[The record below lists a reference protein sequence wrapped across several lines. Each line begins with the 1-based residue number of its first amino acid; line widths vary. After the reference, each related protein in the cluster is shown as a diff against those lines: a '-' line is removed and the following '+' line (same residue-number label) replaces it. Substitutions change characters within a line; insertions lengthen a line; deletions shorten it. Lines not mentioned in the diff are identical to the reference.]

1 MRVTNKL
8 NFTNS
13 IQNTMSGASALN
25 KLSMQ
30 LSSGMKIQ
38 DSYEDASIYIDN
50 TRLEYELKTLEQI
63 KEATSSAK
71 EMTSNSMKALQDMV
85 KLLENFKVKVTQAA
99 SDSNSQTS
107 REAIAKELEKIKEQ
121 IVQLANTSINGQ
133 YLFAGAQLNHKPFD
147 SKGNYFGDKNNVNV
161 VTGAGTE
168 SPYNIPGFDL
178 FFKAFAGAQLNHKPF
193 DSKGNYFGDKNNVN
207 VVTGA
212 GTESPY
218 NIPGFDLFF
227 KADGDYQKQIT
238 TNESFTDNRYDLNKN
253 PDKKQYLKGN
263 NLWQDLIG
271 LGYVKDKNL
280 EIDKDFDQ
288 KDTRLDFPPT
298 TLYVQGV
305 KPDGQSFK
313 SAVLVN
319 PTDKMEDVL
328 EKIGNLYGNTATEKV
343 VDVTIND
350 SGQIQIR
357 DLKEGN
363 NKLDFH
369 AVAYTP
375 QFDDKTEMQEI
386 ETAMQAANPPLS
398 KDDLTNLVM
407 EAAIGNPARPIT
419 DLQSPV
425 QVTINNQQFEIDL
438 HQTDFINS
446 KMTDSAGNATNGADY
461 DNTFFEKHGNSVIG
475 NVSQVIQ
482 GTNAYATDDTKLSE
496 VMSGNA
502 MDSTLNLTVNSKGGN
517 TYNVTVNLQ
526 NSTVSFP
533 DPNNPNQNIT
543 FPITH
548 TNPTTGNNGVVT
560 PPNEITYRQINDIIG
575 MFASDQVPTQTITPN
590 NGQITNAQ
598 YDTLQKL
605 MSDSKSTVNVT
616 MDYRGR
622 ISVTDKLST
631 GTNIGVSL
639 SDSQSGQFPQPPYNH
654 TANQVAGPDMDYR
667 GRISV
672 TDKLSTG
679 TNIGVSL
686 SDSQSGQF
694 PQPPYNHTANQVAGP
709 DFSFN
714 ANNSLVIDEPN
725 VDVIKDLD
733 LMIEAVLSGNMRANA
748 DGDNPRNTGMQGALE
763 RLDHLSDH
771 INKLNTTMGAY
782 HNNIDNV
789 NMRANADGD
798 NPRNTG
804 MQGALERLD
813 HLSDHINKLN
823 TTMGAYHNNI
833 DNVNTRVTFLGV
845 NVQTLKTKVNDA
857 DYGETLMNL
866 MQTQLAY
873 QASMKATTTISQLSL
888 LNYM

>member
-133 YLFAGAQLNHKPFD
+133 YLFAGAQLN
-147 SKGNYFGDKNNVNV
+147 N
-161 VTGAGTE
+161 
-168 SPYNIPGFDL
+168 
-178 FFKAFAGAQLNHKPF
+178 KPF

-238 TNESFTDNRYDLNKN
+238 TNESFTDNRHDLSKD
-253 PDKKQYLKGN
+253 PSKKQYLKGD

-280 EIDKDFDQ
+280 EIDKDFEQ
-288 KDTRLDFPPT
+288 EDTRLKFPPT

-375 QFDDKTEMQEI
+375 QFDDKAEFQKI
-386 ETAMQAANPPLS
+386 EEAMKAQQPPMT
-398 KDDLTNLVM
+398 KDELTNAVM
-407 EAAIGNPARPIT
+407 QAAIGNPARPIT

-425 QVTINNQQFEIDL
+425 QITINNQQFDIDL

-517 TYNVTVNLQ
+517 TYNVTVDLQ

-533 DPNNPNQNIT
+533 DPANPGQTIT

-560 PPNEITYRQINDIIG
+560 PPNEITYRQLNDIIG

-639 SDSQSGQFPQPPYNH
+639 SDSQSGQFPH
-654 TANQVAGPDMDYR
+654 
-667 GRISV
+667 
-672 TDKLSTG
+672 
-679 TNIGVSL
+679 
-686 SDSQSGQF
+686 
-694 PQPPYNHTANQVAGP
+694 PPYNHTANQVAGP

-782 HNNIDNV
+782 HND
-789 NMRANADGD
+789 
-798 NPRNTG
+798 
-804 MQGALERLD
+804 
-813 HLSDHINKLN
+813 
-823 TTMGAYHNNI
+823 I

-857 DYGETLMNL
+857 DYAETLMNL

>member
-25 KLSMQ
+25 KLSVQ
-30 LSSGMKIQ
+30 LSLGMKIQ

-50 TRLEYELKTLEQI
+50 TRLEYELETLKQI

-178 FFKAFAGAQLNHKPF
+178 FFKA
-193 DSKGNYFGDKNNVN
+193 
-207 VVTGA
+207 
-212 GTESPY
+212 
-218 NIPGFDLFF
+218 
-227 KADGDYQKQIT
+227 DGDYQKQIT
-238 TNESFTDNRYDLNKN
+238 TNESFTDNRYDLSKD
-253 PDKKQYLKGN
+253 PDKKQYLKGD

-280 EIDKDFDQ
+280 NIDKDFEQD
-288 KDTRLDFPPT
+288 DTRLKFPPT

-319 PTDKMEDVL
+319 PTDKMEDML

-386 ETAMQAANPPLS
+386 ETAMQAAQPPLS

-407 EAAIGNPARPIT
+407 EAAIGNNPARPIT

-425 QVTINNQQFEIDL
+425 QITINNQQFEIDL

-446 KMTDSAGNATNGADY
+446 KMTDTQGGATNGADY

-502 MDSTLNLTVNSKGGN
+502 MDSILNLTVNSKGGN
-517 TYNVTVNLQ
+517 AYNVTVSLQ

-533 DPNNPNQNIT
+533 DPANPGQIIT

-639 SDSQSGQFPQPPYNH
+639 SDSQSGH
-654 TANQVAGPDMDYR
+654 
-667 GRISV
+667 
-672 TDKLSTG
+672 
-679 TNIGVSL
+679 
-686 SDSQSGQF
+686 F

-789 NMRANADGD
+789 N
-798 NPRNTG
+798 
-804 MQGALERLD
+804 
-813 HLSDHINKLN
+813 
-823 TTMGAYHNNI
+823 
-833 DNVNTRVTFLGV
+833 TRVTFLGV

-857 DYGETLMNL
+857 DYAETLMNL

>member
-178 FFKAFAGAQLNHKPF
+178 FFKA
-193 DSKGNYFGDKNNVN
+193 
-207 VVTGA
+207 
-212 GTESPY
+212 
-218 NIPGFDLFF
+218 
-227 KADGDYQKQIT
+227 DGDYQKQIT
-238 TNESFTDNRYDLNKN
+238 TNESFTDNRHDLSKD
-253 PDKKQYLKGN
+253 PSKKQYLKGD

-280 EIDKDFDQ
+280 DIDKDFEQD
-288 KDTRLDFPPT
+288 DTRLKFPPT

-313 SAVLVN
+313 SAVLVG
-319 PTDKMEDVL
+319 PEDKMEDVL

-375 QFDDKTEMQEI
+375 QFDNKTEMQKI
-386 ETAMQAANPPLS
+386 EEAMKAQQPPMT
-398 KDDLTNLVM
+398 KDELTNAVM
-407 EAAIGNPARPIT
+407 QAAIGNPARPIT

-533 DPNNPNQNIT
+533 DPANPGQTIT

-616 MDYRGR
+616 
-622 ISVTDKLST
+622 
-631 GTNIGVSL
+631 
-639 SDSQSGQFPQPPYNH
+639 
-654 TANQVAGPDMDYR
+654 MDYR

-789 NMRANADGD
+789 N
-798 NPRNTG
+798 
-804 MQGALERLD
+804 
-813 HLSDHINKLN
+813 
-823 TTMGAYHNNI
+823 
-833 DNVNTRVTFLGV
+833 TRVTFLGV

-857 DYGETLMNL
+857 DYAETLMNL

>member
-178 FFKAFAGAQLNHKPF
+178 FFKA
-193 DSKGNYFGDKNNVN
+193 
-207 VVTGA
+207 
-212 GTESPY
+212 
-218 NIPGFDLFF
+218 
-227 KADGDYQKQIT
+227 DGDYQKQIT
-238 TNESFTDNRYDLNKN
+238 TNESFTDNRHDLIKD
-253 PDKKQYLKGN
+253 PSKKQYLKGD

-271 LGYVKDKNL
+271 LGYVKDKKL

-288 KDTRLDFPPT
+288 KGTRLDFPPT

-328 EKIGNLYGNTATEKV
+328 EKIGNLYGNTSTEKV

-375 QFDDKTEMQEI
+375 QFDDKKEFQEI
-386 ETAMQAANPPLS
+386 KEAMKAQQPPMT
-398 KDDLTNLVM
+398 KDELTNAVM
-407 EAAIGNPARPIT
+407 QAAIGNPARPIT

-446 KMTDSAGNATNGADY
+446 KMTDTQGNATNGADY

-590 NGQITNAQ
+590 NGQITAQQ

-616 MDYRGR
+616 
-622 ISVTDKLST
+622 
-631 GTNIGVSL
+631 
-639 SDSQSGQFPQPPYNH
+639 
-654 TANQVAGPDMDYR
+654 MDYR

-789 NMRANADGD
+789 N
-798 NPRNTG
+798 
-804 MQGALERLD
+804 
-813 HLSDHINKLN
+813 
-823 TTMGAYHNNI
+823 
-833 DNVNTRVTFLGV
+833 TRVTFLGV

-857 DYGETLMNL
+857 DYAETLMNL

>member
-25 KLSMQ
+25 KLSVQ
-30 LSSGMKIQ
+30 LSLGMKIQ

-178 FFKAFAGAQLNHKPF
+178 FFKA
-193 DSKGNYFGDKNNVN
+193 
-207 VVTGA
+207 
-212 GTESPY
+212 
-218 NIPGFDLFF
+218 
-227 KADGDYQKQIT
+227 DGDYQKQIT
-238 TNESFTDNRYDLNKN
+238 TNESFTDNRYDLSKD
-253 PDKKQYLKGN
+253 PDKKQYLKGD

-280 EIDKDFDQ
+280 KIDKDFEQD
-288 KDTRLDFPPT
+288 DTRLKFPPT

-386 ETAMQAANPPLS
+386 ETAMQAAQPPLS

-407 EAAIGNPARPIT
+407 EAAIGNPAGPIT

-425 QVTINNQQFEIDL
+425 KITINNQQFEIDL

-446 KMTDSAGNATNGADY
+446 KMTDTQGGATNGADY

-502 MDSTLNLTVNSKGGN
+502 MDSILNLTVNSKGGN

-533 DPNNPNQNIT
+533 DPANPNQTIT

-639 SDSQSGQFPQPPYNH
+639 SDSQSGHFPQPPYNH
-654 TANQVAGPDMDYR
+654 TA
-667 GRISV
+667 S
-672 TDKLSTG
+672 
-679 TNIGVSL
+679 
-686 SDSQSGQF
+686 
-694 PQPPYNHTANQVAGP
+694 QVAGP

-789 NMRANADGD
+789 N
-798 NPRNTG
+798 
-804 MQGALERLD
+804 
-813 HLSDHINKLN
+813 
-823 TTMGAYHNNI
+823 
-833 DNVNTRVTFLGV
+833 TRVTFLGV

-857 DYGETLMNL
+857 DYSETLMNL

>member
-71 EMTSNSMKALQDMV
+71 EMTANSMKALQDMV

-178 FFKAFAGAQLNHKPF
+178 FFKA
-193 DSKGNYFGDKNNVN
+193 
-207 VVTGA
+207 
-212 GTESPY
+212 
-218 NIPGFDLFF
+218 
-227 KADGDYQKQIT
+227 DGDYQKQIT
-238 TNESFTDNRYDLNKN
+238 TNESFTDNRHDLSKD
-253 PDKKQYLKGN
+253 PSKKQYLKGD

-280 EIDKDFDQ
+280 DIDKDFEQD
-288 KDTRLDFPPT
+288 DTRLEFPPT

-313 SAVLVN
+313 SAVLVG
-319 PTDKMEDVL
+319 PEDKMEDVL
-328 EKIGNLYGNTATEKV
+328 EKIGNLYGNTTTEKV

-375 QFDDKTEMQEI
+375 QFDDKTEMQNI
-386 ETAMQAANPPLS
+386 EKAMKATNPPMT
-398 KDDLTNLVM
+398 KDQLTNLVM
-407 EAAIGNPARPIT
+407 EAAVGNNPQRPIT

-446 KMTDSAGNATNGADY
+446 KMTDSQGNATNGADY

-475 NVSQVIQ
+475 NISQVIQ

-517 TYNVTVNLQ
+517 TYNVSINLQ

-548 TNPTTGNNGVVT
+548 TNPATGNNGVVT

-575 MFASDQVPTQTITPN
+575 MFASDQIPTQTITPN
-590 NGQITNAQ
+590 NGQITANQ

-616 MDYRGR
+616 
-622 ISVTDKLST
+622 
-631 GTNIGVSL
+631 
-639 SDSQSGQFPQPPYNH
+639 
-654 TANQVAGPDMDYR
+654 MDYR

-789 NMRANADGD
+789 N
-798 NPRNTG
+798 
-804 MQGALERLD
+804 
-813 HLSDHINKLN
+813 
-823 TTMGAYHNNI
+823 
-833 DNVNTRVTFLGV
+833 TRVTFLGV

-857 DYGETLMNL
+857 DYAETLMNL

>member
-178 FFKAFAGAQLNHKPF
+178 FFKA
-193 DSKGNYFGDKNNVN
+193 
-207 VVTGA
+207 
-212 GTESPY
+212 
-218 NIPGFDLFF
+218 
-227 KADGDYQKQIT
+227 DGDYQKQIT
-238 TNESFTDNRYDLNKN
+238 TNESFTDNRYDLSKN
-253 PDKKQYLKGN
+253 PDKKQYLKGD

-280 EIDKDFDQ
+280 DIDKDFEQD
-288 KDTRLDFPPT
+288 DTRLDFPPT

-375 QFDDKTEMQEI
+375 QFDDKTEMEKI
-386 ETAMQAANPPLS
+386 KNAMAANNPAMDM
-398 KDDLTNLVM
+398 DDLTNLVM
-407 EAAIGNPARPIT
+407 TEALKRNPPAAGNNPIT

-425 QVTINNQQFEIDL
+425 QVTINNQQFTIDL

-446 KMTDSAGNATNGADY
+446 KMTDTQGNATNGADY

-533 DPNNPNQNIT
+533 DPANPGQTIT

-590 NGQITNAQ
+590 NGQINANQ

-639 SDSQSGQFPQPPYNH
+639 SDSQSGQFPQPPYTH
-654 TANQVAGPDMDYR
+654 TAN
-667 GRISV
+667 
-672 TDKLSTG
+672 
-679 TNIGVSL
+679 
-686 SDSQSGQF
+686 SQ
-694 PQPPYNHTANQVAGP
+694 PGP

-733 LMIEAVLSGNMRANA
+733 LMIEAVLSG
-748 DGDNPRNTGMQGALE
+748 
-763 RLDHLSDH
+763 
-771 INKLNTTMGAY
+771 
-782 HNNIDNV
+782 

>member
-25 KLSMQ
+25 KLSVQ
-30 LSSGMKIQ
+30 LSLGMKIQ

-50 TRLEYELKTLEQI
+50 TRLEYELETLKQI

-178 FFKAFAGAQLNHKPF
+178 FFKA
-193 DSKGNYFGDKNNVN
+193 
-207 VVTGA
+207 
-212 GTESPY
+212 
-218 NIPGFDLFF
+218 
-227 KADGDYQKQIT
+227 DGDYQKQIT
-238 TNESFTDNRYDLNKN
+238 TNESFTDNRYDLSKD
-253 PDKKQYLKGN
+253 PDKKQYLKGD

-280 EIDKDFDQ
+280 NIDKDFEQD
-288 KDTRLDFPPT
+288 DTRLKFPPT

-319 PTDKMEDVL
+319 PTDKMEDML

-386 ETAMQAANPPLS
+386 ETAMQAAQPPLS

-407 EAAIGNPARPIT
+407 EAAIGNNPARPIT

-425 QVTINNQQFEIDL
+425 QITINNQQFEIDL

-446 KMTDSAGNATNGADY
+446 KMTDTQGNATNGADY

-533 DPNNPNQNIT
+533 DPANPNQTIT

-575 MFASDQVPTQTITPN
+575 MFASDQVPTQTIIPN

-631 GTNIGVSL
+631 GTNIGISL
-639 SDSQSGQFPQPPYNH
+639 SDSQSGH
-654 TANQVAGPDMDYR
+654 
-667 GRISV
+667 
-672 TDKLSTG
+672 
-679 TNIGVSL
+679 
-686 SDSQSGQF
+686 F

-789 NMRANADGD
+789 N
-798 NPRNTG
+798 
-804 MQGALERLD
+804 
-813 HLSDHINKLN
+813 
-823 TTMGAYHNNI
+823 
-833 DNVNTRVTFLGV
+833 TRVTFLGV

-857 DYGETLMNL
+857 DYSETLMNL

>member
-178 FFKAFAGAQLNHKPF
+178 FFKA
-193 DSKGNYFGDKNNVN
+193 
-207 VVTGA
+207 
-212 GTESPY
+212 
-218 NIPGFDLFF
+218 
-227 KADGDYQKQIT
+227 DGDYQKQIT
-238 TNESFTDNRYDLNKN
+238 TNESFTDNRHDLSKD
-253 PDKKQYLKGN
+253 PSKKQYLKGD

-280 EIDKDFDQ
+280 DIDKDFEQDG
-288 KDTRLDFPPT
+288 TRLKFPPT

-375 QFDDKTEMQEI
+375 QFDDKTEMQKI
-386 ETAMQAANPPLS
+386 EEAMKAQQPPMT
-398 KDDLTNLVM
+398 KDELTNAVM
-407 EAAIGNPARPIT
+407 QAAIGNPARPIT

-526 NSTVSFP
+526 DSTVSFP

-590 NGQITNAQ
+590 NGQINANQ

-605 MSDSKSTVNVT
+605 MSDSKSTVN
-616 MDYRGR
+616 
-622 ISVTDKLST
+622 
-631 GTNIGVSL
+631 
-639 SDSQSGQFPQPPYNH
+639 
-654 TANQVAGPDMDYR
+654 
-667 GRISV
+667 
-672 TDKLSTG
+672 
-679 TNIGVSL
+679 
-686 SDSQSGQF
+686 
-694 PQPPYNHTANQVAGP
+694 
-709 DFSFN
+709 
-714 ANNSLVIDEPN
+714 
-725 VDVIKDLD
+725 
-733 LMIEAVLSGNMRANA
+733 
-748 DGDNPRNTGMQGALE
+748 
-763 RLDHLSDH
+763 
-771 INKLNTTMGAY
+771 
-782 HNNIDNV
+782 
-789 NMRANADGD
+789 
-798 NPRNTG
+798 
-804 MQGALERLD
+804 
-813 HLSDHINKLN
+813 
-823 TTMGAYHNNI
+823 
-833 DNVNTRVTFLGV
+833 
-845 NVQTLKTKVNDA
+845 
-857 DYGETLMNL
+857 
-866 MQTQLAY
+866 
-873 QASMKATTTISQLSL
+873 
-888 LNYM
+888 

>member
-178 FFKAFAGAQLNHKPF
+178 FFKA
-193 DSKGNYFGDKNNVN
+193 
-207 VVTGA
+207 
-212 GTESPY
+212 
-218 NIPGFDLFF
+218 
-227 KADGDYQKQIT
+227 DGDYQKQIT
-238 TNESFTDNRYDLNKN
+238 TNESFTDNRHDLSKD
-253 PDKKQYLKGN
+253 PSKKQYLKGD

-288 KDTRLDFPPT
+288 KDTGLDFPPT

-328 EKIGNLYGNTATEKV
+328 EKIGNLYGNTVTEKV

-375 QFDDKTEMQEI
+375 QFDDKTEMQKI
-386 ETAMQAANPPLS
+386 EEAMKAQQPPMT
-398 KDDLTNLVM
+398 KDELTNAVM
-407 EAAIGNPARPIT
+407 QAAIGNPARPIT

-654 TANQVAGPDMDYR
+654 TANQVAGPD
-667 GRISV
+667 
-672 TDKLSTG
+672 
-679 TNIGVSL
+679 
-686 SDSQSGQF
+686 
-694 PQPPYNHTANQVAGP
+694 
-709 DFSFN
+709 FSFN

-733 LMIEAVLSGNMRANA
+733 LMIEAVLSG
-748 DGDNPRNTGMQGALE
+748 
-763 RLDHLSDH
+763 
-771 INKLNTTMGAY
+771 
-782 HNNIDNV
+782 

>member
-178 FFKAFAGAQLNHKPF
+178 FFKA
-193 DSKGNYFGDKNNVN
+193 
-207 VVTGA
+207 
-212 GTESPY
+212 
-218 NIPGFDLFF
+218 
-227 KADGDYQKQIT
+227 DGDYQKQIT
-238 TNESFTDNRYDLNKN
+238 TNESFTDNRHDLSKD
-253 PDKKQYLKGN
+253 PSKKQYLKGD

-386 ETAMQAANPPLS
+386 EAAMQAAQPPLS

-425 QVTINNQQFEIDL
+425 QVTINGQQFEIDL

-533 DPNNPNQNIT
+533 DPANPGQTIT

-616 MDYRGR
+616 
-622 ISVTDKLST
+622 
-631 GTNIGVSL
+631 
-639 SDSQSGQFPQPPYNH
+639 
-654 TANQVAGPDMDYR
+654 MDYR

-789 NMRANADGD
+789 N
-798 NPRNTG
+798 
-804 MQGALERLD
+804 
-813 HLSDHINKLN
+813 
-823 TTMGAYHNNI
+823 
-833 DNVNTRVTFLGV
+833 TRVTFLGV

-857 DYGETLMNL
+857 DYAETLMNL

>member
-178 FFKAFAGAQLNHKPF
+178 FFKA
-193 DSKGNYFGDKNNVN
+193 
-207 VVTGA
+207 
-212 GTESPY
+212 
-218 NIPGFDLFF
+218 
-227 KADGDYQKQIT
+227 DGDYQKQIT
-238 TNESFTDNRYDLNKN
+238 TNESFTDNRHDLSKD
-253 PDKKQYLKGN
+253 PSKKQYLKGD

-271 LGYVKDKNL
+271 LGYVKDKKL

-386 ETAMQAANPPLS
+386 ETAMRAAQPPLS

-446 KMTDSAGNATNGADY
+446 KMTDTQGNATNGADY

-533 DPNNPNQNIT
+533 DPANPGQTIT

-616 MDYRGR
+616 
-622 ISVTDKLST
+622 
-631 GTNIGVSL
+631 
-639 SDSQSGQFPQPPYNH
+639 
-654 TANQVAGPDMDYR
+654 MDYR

-789 NMRANADGD
+789 N
-798 NPRNTG
+798 
-804 MQGALERLD
+804 
-813 HLSDHINKLN
+813 
-823 TTMGAYHNNI
+823 
-833 DNVNTRVTFLGV
+833 TRVTFLGV

>member
-178 FFKAFAGAQLNHKPF
+178 FFKA
-193 DSKGNYFGDKNNVN
+193 
-207 VVTGA
+207 
-212 GTESPY
+212 
-218 NIPGFDLFF
+218 
-227 KADGDYQKQIT
+227 DGDYQKQIT
-238 TNESFTDNRYDLNKN
+238 TNESFTDNRHDLSKD
-253 PDKKQYLKGN
+253 PSKKQYLKGD

-328 EKIGNLYGNTATEKV
+328 EKIGNLYGNTVTEKV

-375 QFDDKTEMQEI
+375 QFDDKTEMQKI
-386 ETAMQAANPPLS
+386 EEAMKAQQPPMT
-398 KDDLTNLVM
+398 KDELTNAVM
-407 EAAIGNPARPIT
+407 QVAIGNPARPIT

-654 TANQVAGPDMDYR
+654 TANQVAGPD
-667 GRISV
+667 
-672 TDKLSTG
+672 
-679 TNIGVSL
+679 
-686 SDSQSGQF
+686 
-694 PQPPYNHTANQVAGP
+694 
-709 DFSFN
+709 FSFN

-733 LMIEAVLSGNMRANA
+733 LMIEAVLSG
-748 DGDNPRNTGMQGALE
+748 
-763 RLDHLSDH
+763 
-771 INKLNTTMGAY
+771 
-782 HNNIDNV
+782 

>member
-178 FFKAFAGAQLNHKPF
+178 FFKA
-193 DSKGNYFGDKNNVN
+193 
-207 VVTGA
+207 
-212 GTESPY
+212 
-218 NIPGFDLFF
+218 
-227 KADGDYQKQIT
+227 DGDYQKQIT
-238 TNESFTDNRYDLNKN
+238 TNESFTDNRHDLSKD
-253 PDKKQYLKGN
+253 PSKKQYLKGD

-280 EIDKDFDQ
+280 DIDKDFEQDV
-288 KDTRLDFPPT
+288 TRLDFPPT

-375 QFDDKTEMQEI
+375 QFDNKMEMQNIKE
-386 ETAMQAANPPLS
+386 AMKATNPPMT
-398 KDDLTNLVM
+398 KDQLTNLVM
-407 EAAIGNPARPIT
+407 EAAVGNNPQRPIT

-446 KMTDSAGNATNGADY
+446 KMTDSQGNATNGADY

-475 NVSQVIQ
+475 NISQVIQ

-517 TYNVTVNLQ
+517 TYNVSINLQ

-548 TNPTTGNNGVVT
+548 TNPATGNNGVVT

-575 MFASDQVPTQTITPN
+575 MFASDQIPTQTITPN

-616 MDYRGR
+616 
-622 ISVTDKLST
+622 
-631 GTNIGVSL
+631 
-639 SDSQSGQFPQPPYNH
+639 
-654 TANQVAGPDMDYR
+654 MDYR

-748 DGDNPRNTGMQGALE
+748 DA
-763 RLDHLSDH
+763 
-771 INKLNTTMGAY
+771 
-782 HNNIDNV
+782 
-789 NMRANADGD
+789 D

>member
-25 KLSMQ
+25 KLSLQ
-30 LSSGMKIQ
+30 LSLGMKIQ

-50 TRLEYELKTLEQI
+50 TRLEYELETLKQI

-178 FFKAFAGAQLNHKPF
+178 FFKA
-193 DSKGNYFGDKNNVN
+193 
-207 VVTGA
+207 
-212 GTESPY
+212 
-218 NIPGFDLFF
+218 
-227 KADGDYQKQIT
+227 DGDYQKQIT
-238 TNESFTDNRYDLNKN
+238 TNESFTDNRYDLSKD
-253 PDKKQYLKGN
+253 PDKKQYLKGD

-280 EIDKDFDQ
+280 KIDKDFEQD
-288 KDTRLDFPPT
+288 DTRLKFPPT

-369 AVAYTP
+369 AIAYTP

-386 ETAMQAANPPLS
+386 ETAMQAAQPPLS

-407 EAAIGNPARPIT
+407 EAAIGNNPARPIT

-425 QVTINNQQFEIDL
+425 QITINNQQFEIDL

-446 KMTDSAGNATNGADY
+446 KMTDTQGGATNGADY

-502 MDSTLNLTVNSKGGN
+502 MDSILNLTVNSKGGN
-517 TYNVTVNLQ
+517 AYNVTVNLQ

-533 DPNNPNQNIT
+533 DPANPGQTIT

-639 SDSQSGQFPQPPYNH
+639 SDSQSGH
-654 TANQVAGPDMDYR
+654 
-667 GRISV
+667 
-672 TDKLSTG
+672 
-679 TNIGVSL
+679 
-686 SDSQSGQF
+686 F

-789 NMRANADGD
+789 N
-798 NPRNTG
+798 
-804 MQGALERLD
+804 
-813 HLSDHINKLN
+813 
-823 TTMGAYHNNI
+823 
-833 DNVNTRVTFLGV
+833 TRVTFLGV

-857 DYGETLMNL
+857 DYAETLMNL

>member
-178 FFKAFAGAQLNHKPF
+178 FFKA
-193 DSKGNYFGDKNNVN
+193 
-207 VVTGA
+207 
-212 GTESPY
+212 
-218 NIPGFDLFF
+218 
-227 KADGDYQKQIT
+227 DGDYQKQIT
-238 TNESFTDNRYDLNKN
+238 TNESFTDNRHDLSKD
-253 PDKKQYLKGN
+253 PSKKQYLKGD

-375 QFDDKTEMQEI
+375 QFDDKAEFQKIKE
-386 ETAMQAANPPLS
+386 AMKAQQPPMT
-398 KDDLTNLVM
+398 KDELTNAVM
-407 EAAIGNPARPIT
+407 QAAIGNPARPIT

-533 DPNNPNQNIT
+533 DPANPGQTIT

-590 NGQITNAQ
+590 NGQINANQ

-616 MDYRGR
+616 
-622 ISVTDKLST
+622 
-631 GTNIGVSL
+631 
-639 SDSQSGQFPQPPYNH
+639 
-654 TANQVAGPDMDYR
+654 MDYR

-789 NMRANADGD
+789 N
-798 NPRNTG
+798 
-804 MQGALERLD
+804 
-813 HLSDHINKLN
+813 
-823 TTMGAYHNNI
+823 
-833 DNVNTRVTFLGV
+833 TRVTFLGV

>member
-178 FFKAFAGAQLNHKPF
+178 FFKA
-193 DSKGNYFGDKNNVN
+193 
-207 VVTGA
+207 
-212 GTESPY
+212 
-218 NIPGFDLFF
+218 
-227 KADGDYQKQIT
+227 DGDYQKQIT
-238 TNESFTDNRYDLNKN
+238 TNESFTDNRHDLSKD
-253 PDKKQYLKGN
+253 PSKKQYLKGD

-271 LGYVKDKNL
+271 LGYVKDKKL
-280 EIDKDFDQ
+280 DIDKDFEQD
-288 KDTRLDFPPT
+288 DTRLEFPPT

-375 QFDDKTEMQEI
+375 QFNDKTEMQEI
-386 ETAMQAANPPLS
+386 ETAMQAAQPPLS

-654 TANQVAGPDMDYR
+654 TANQVAGPD
-667 GRISV
+667 
-672 TDKLSTG
+672 
-679 TNIGVSL
+679 
-686 SDSQSGQF
+686 
-694 PQPPYNHTANQVAGP
+694 
-709 DFSFN
+709 FSFN

-789 NMRANADGD
+789 N
-798 NPRNTG
+798 
-804 MQGALERLD
+804 
-813 HLSDHINKLN
+813 
-823 TTMGAYHNNI
+823 
-833 DNVNTRVTFLGV
+833 TRVTFLGI

>member
-133 YLFAGAQLNHKPFD
+133 YLFAGAQLN
-147 SKGNYFGDKNNVNV
+147 N
-161 VTGAGTE
+161 
-168 SPYNIPGFDL
+168 
-178 FFKAFAGAQLNHKPF
+178 KPF

-253 PDKKQYLKGN
+253 PDKKQYLKGD

-375 QFDDKTEMQEI
+375 QFDDKTEMENI
-386 ETAMQAANPPLS
+386 KNAMAANNPAMDM
-398 KDDLTNLVM
+398 DDLTNLVM
-407 EAAIGNPARPIT
+407 TEALKRNPPAAGNNPIT

-446 KMTDSAGNATNGADY
+446 KMTDSQGNATNGADY

-475 NVSQVIQ
+475 NISQVIQ

-517 TYNVTVNLQ
+517 TYNVSINLQ

-533 DPNNPNQNIT
+533 DPANPNQNIT

-560 PPNEITYRQINDIIG
+560 PPNEITYRQLNDIIG
-575 MFASDQVPTQTITPN
+575 MFASDQVSTQTITPN

-654 TANQVAGPDMDYR
+654 TAN
-667 GRISV
+667 
-672 TDKLSTG
+672 
-679 TNIGVSL
+679 
-686 SDSQSGQF
+686 SQ
-694 PQPPYNHTANQVAGP
+694 PGP

-789 NMRANADGD
+789 N
-798 NPRNTG
+798 
-804 MQGALERLD
+804 
-813 HLSDHINKLN
+813 
-823 TTMGAYHNNI
+823 
-833 DNVNTRVTFLGV
+833 TRVTFLGV

-857 DYGETLMNL
+857 DYAETLMNL

>member
-13 IQNTMSGASALN
+13 IQNTMGGASALN
-25 KLSMQ
+25 KLAMQ
-30 LSSGMKIQ
+30 LSSGLKIQ
-38 DSYEDASIYIDN
+38 DSYEDASVYIDS

-133 YLFAGAQLNHKPFD
+133 YLFAGAQLN
-147 SKGNYFGDKNNVNV
+147 N
-161 VTGAGTE
+161 
-168 SPYNIPGFDL
+168 
-178 FFKAFAGAQLNHKPF
+178 KPF

-238 TNESFTDNRYDLNKN
+238 TNEKFTDNRYDLSQN
-253 PDKKQYLKGN
+253 PDKTKYLTGD

-271 LGYVKDKNL
+271 LGYVKDKKL
-280 EIDKDFDQ
+280 DIDKDFEQ
-288 KDTRLDFPPT
+288 DTKLNFPPT

-305 KPDGQSFK
+305 RPDGQSFK
-313 SAVLVN
+313 SAVLVG
-319 PTDKMEDVL
+319 PEDKMEDVL

-343 VDVTIND
+343 VDVTLND
-350 SGQIQIR
+350 SGQIQIT

-375 QFDDKTEMQEI
+375 QFDDKKEFQDI
-386 ETAMQAANPPLS
+386 EEAMKQANPQLT

-407 EAAIGNPARPIT
+407 TEALKRNPPPGNNPIT
-419 DLQSPV
+419 DLNSPV
-425 QVTINNQQFEIDL
+425 TVTINNKQFTIDL

-446 KMTDSAGNATNGADY
+446 KMTDSGGNATNGADY
-461 DNTFFEKHGNSVIG
+461 DNVFFEKHGNSVVG

-496 VMSGNA
+496 VMSGTA
-502 MDSTLNLTVNSKGGN
+502 MDSTLSLTVNSKGGN
-517 TYNVTVNLQ
+517 TYNVTINLQ

-533 DPNNPNQNIT
+533 DPNNAGQIIS

-590 NGQITNAQ
+590 NGQITTQQ

-616 MDYRGR
+616 MDYKGR

-639 SDSQSGQFPQPPYNH
+639 RDSQSGQFPQPPFTH
-654 TANQVAGPDMDYR
+654 TANQM
-667 GRISV
+667 
-672 TDKLSTG
+672 
-679 TNIGVSL
+679 
-686 SDSQSGQF
+686 
-694 PQPPYNHTANQVAGP
+694 AGP
-709 DFSFN
+709 DFSFS

-725 VDVIKDLD
+725 VDIIKDLD
-733 LMIEAVLSGNMRANA
+733 LMIEAVLSGDMRA
-748 DGDNPRNTGMQGALE
+748 D
-763 RLDHLSDH
+763 
-771 INKLNTTMGAY
+771 
-782 HNNIDNV
+782 
-789 NMRANADGD
+789 ADGD

-833 DNVNTRVTFLGV
+833 DNVNTRVTFLAV
-845 NVQTLKTKVNDA
+845 NVQTLKTQVNDA

>member
-178 FFKAFAGAQLNHKPF
+178 FFKA
-193 DSKGNYFGDKNNVN
+193 
-207 VVTGA
+207 
-212 GTESPY
+212 
-218 NIPGFDLFF
+218 
-227 KADGDYQKQIT
+227 DGDYQKQIT

-253 PDKKQYLKGN
+253 PDKKQYLKGD

-280 EIDKDFDQ
+280 EINKDFDQ

-375 QFDDKTEMQEI
+375 QFDDKAEFQKI
-386 ETAMQAANPPLS
+386 EEAMKAQQPPMT
-398 KDDLTNLVM
+398 KDELTNAVM
-407 EAAIGNPARPIT
+407 QAAIGNPARPIT

-654 TANQVAGPDMDYR
+654 TANQVAGPD
-667 GRISV
+667 
-672 TDKLSTG
+672 
-679 TNIGVSL
+679 
-686 SDSQSGQF
+686 
-694 PQPPYNHTANQVAGP
+694 
-709 DFSFN
+709 FSFN

-789 NMRANADGD
+789 N
-798 NPRNTG
+798 
-804 MQGALERLD
+804 
-813 HLSDHINKLN
+813 
-823 TTMGAYHNNI
+823 
-833 DNVNTRVTFLGV
+833 TRVTFLGV

-857 DYGETLMNL
+857 DYAETLMNL

>member
-178 FFKAFAGAQLNHKPF
+178 FFKA
-193 DSKGNYFGDKNNVN
+193 
-207 VVTGA
+207 
-212 GTESPY
+212 
-218 NIPGFDLFF
+218 
-227 KADGDYQKQIT
+227 DGDYQKQIT
-238 TNESFTDNRYDLNKN
+238 TNESFTDNRHDLSKD
-253 PDKKQYLKGN
+253 PSKKQYLKGD

-271 LGYVKDKNL
+271 LGYVKDKKL

-375 QFDDKTEMQEI
+375 QFDDKTEMEKI
-386 ETAMQAANPPLS
+386 KNAMAANNPAMDM
-398 KDDLTNLVM
+398 DDLTNLVM
-407 EAAIGNPARPIT
+407 TEALKRNPPAAGNNPIT

-425 QVTINNQQFEIDL
+425 QVTINGQQFEIDL

-533 DPNNPNQNIT
+533 DPANPGQTIT

-590 NGQITNAQ
+590 NGQINANQ

-639 SDSQSGQFPQPPYNH
+639 SDSQSGQFPQPPYTH
-654 TANQVAGPDMDYR
+654 TAN
-667 GRISV
+667 
-672 TDKLSTG
+672 
-679 TNIGVSL
+679 
-686 SDSQSGQF
+686 SQ
-694 PQPPYNHTANQVAGP
+694 PGP

-789 NMRANADGD
+789 N
-798 NPRNTG
+798 
-804 MQGALERLD
+804 
-813 HLSDHINKLN
+813 
-823 TTMGAYHNNI
+823 
-833 DNVNTRVTFLGV
+833 TRVTFLGV

-857 DYGETLMNL
+857 DYAETLMNL

>member
-178 FFKAFAGAQLNHKPF
+178 FFKA
-193 DSKGNYFGDKNNVN
+193 
-207 VVTGA
+207 
-212 GTESPY
+212 
-218 NIPGFDLFF
+218 
-227 KADGDYQKQIT
+227 DGDYQKQIT
-238 TNESFTDNRYDLNKN
+238 TNESFTDNRHDLSKD
-253 PDKKQYLKGN
+253 PSKKQYLKGD

-328 EKIGNLYGNTATEKV
+328 EKIGNLYGNTVTEKV

-375 QFDDKTEMQEI
+375 QFDDKTEMQKI
-386 ETAMQAANPPLS
+386 EEAMKAQQPPMT
-398 KDDLTNLVM
+398 KDELTNAVM
-407 EAAIGNPARPIT
+407 QAAIGNPARPIT

-446 KMTDSAGNATNGADY
+446 KMTDTQGNATNGADY

-590 NGQITNAQ
+590 NGQITAQQ

-616 MDYRGR
+616 
-622 ISVTDKLST
+622 
-631 GTNIGVSL
+631 
-639 SDSQSGQFPQPPYNH
+639 
-654 TANQVAGPDMDYR
+654 MDYR

-789 NMRANADGD
+789 N
-798 NPRNTG
+798 
-804 MQGALERLD
+804 
-813 HLSDHINKLN
+813 
-823 TTMGAYHNNI
+823 
-833 DNVNTRVTFLGV
+833 TRVTFLGV

-857 DYGETLMNL
+857 DYAETLMNL

>member
-178 FFKAFAGAQLNHKPF
+178 FFKA
-193 DSKGNYFGDKNNVN
+193 
-207 VVTGA
+207 
-212 GTESPY
+212 
-218 NIPGFDLFF
+218 
-227 KADGDYQKQIT
+227 DGDYQKQIT
-238 TNESFTDNRYDLNKN
+238 TNESFTDNRHDLSKD
-253 PDKKQYLKGN
+253 PSKKQYLKGD

-271 LGYVKDKNL
+271 LGYVKDKKL

-386 ETAMQAANPPLS
+386 ETAMQAAQPPLS

-425 QVTINNQQFEIDL
+425 QVTINGQQFEIDL

-654 TANQVAGPDMDYR
+654 TANQVAGPD
-667 GRISV
+667 
-672 TDKLSTG
+672 
-679 TNIGVSL
+679 
-686 SDSQSGQF
+686 
-694 PQPPYNHTANQVAGP
+694 
-709 DFSFN
+709 FSFN

-733 LMIEAVLSGNMRANA
+733 LMIEAVLSG
-748 DGDNPRNTGMQGALE
+748 
-763 RLDHLSDH
+763 
-771 INKLNTTMGAY
+771 
-782 HNNIDNV
+782 

>member
-178 FFKAFAGAQLNHKPF
+178 FFKA
-193 DSKGNYFGDKNNVN
+193 
-207 VVTGA
+207 
-212 GTESPY
+212 
-218 NIPGFDLFF
+218 
-227 KADGDYQKQIT
+227 DGDYQKQIT
-238 TNESFTDNRYDLNKN
+238 TNESFTDNRHDLSKD
-253 PDKKQYLKGN
+253 PSKKQYLKGD

-375 QFDDKTEMQEI
+375 QFDDKTEMEKI
-386 ETAMQAANPPLS
+386 KNAMAANNPAMDM
-398 KDDLTNLVM
+398 DDLTNLVM
-407 EAAIGNPARPIT
+407 TEALKRNPPAAGNNPIT

-425 QVTINNQQFEIDL
+425 QVTINNQQFTIDL

-446 KMTDSAGNATNGADY
+446 KMTDTQGNATNGADY

-533 DPNNPNQNIT
+533 DPANPGQTIT

-590 NGQITNAQ
+590 NGQINANQ

-639 SDSQSGQFPQPPYNH
+639 SDSQSGQFLQPPYTH
-654 TANQVAGPDMDYR
+654 TAN
-667 GRISV
+667 
-672 TDKLSTG
+672 
-679 TNIGVSL
+679 
-686 SDSQSGQF
+686 SQ
-694 PQPPYNHTANQVAGP
+694 PGP

-789 NMRANADGD
+789 N
-798 NPRNTG
+798 
-804 MQGALERLD
+804 
-813 HLSDHINKLN
+813 
-823 TTMGAYHNNI
+823 
-833 DNVNTRVTFLGV
+833 TRVTFLGV

-857 DYGETLMNL
+857 DYAETLMNL

>member
-178 FFKAFAGAQLNHKPF
+178 FFKA
-193 DSKGNYFGDKNNVN
+193 
-207 VVTGA
+207 
-212 GTESPY
+212 
-218 NIPGFDLFF
+218 
-227 KADGDYQKQIT
+227 DGDYQKQIT
-238 TNESFTDNRYDLNKN
+238 TNESFTDNRHDLSKD
-253 PDKKQYLKGN
+253 PSKKQYLKGD

-328 EKIGNLYGNTATEKV
+328 EKIGNLYGNTVTEKV

-375 QFDDKTEMQEI
+375 QFDDKTEMQKI
-386 ETAMQAANPPLS
+386 EEAMKAQQPPMT
-398 KDDLTNLVM
+398 KDELTNAVM
-407 EAAIGNPARPIT
+407 QVAIGNPAKPIT

-517 TYNVTVNLQ
+517 TYNVSINLQ

-548 TNPTTGNNGVVT
+548 TNPATGNNGVVT

-590 NGQITNAQ
+590 NGQINANQ

-616 MDYRGR
+616 
-622 ISVTDKLST
+622 
-631 GTNIGVSL
+631 
-639 SDSQSGQFPQPPYNH
+639 
-654 TANQVAGPDMDYR
+654 MDYR

-789 NMRANADGD
+789 N
-798 NPRNTG
+798 
-804 MQGALERLD
+804 
-813 HLSDHINKLN
+813 
-823 TTMGAYHNNI
+823 
-833 DNVNTRVTFLGV
+833 TRVTFLGV

-857 DYGETLMNL
+857 DYAETLMNL

>member
-178 FFKAFAGAQLNHKPF
+178 FFKA
-193 DSKGNYFGDKNNVN
+193 
-207 VVTGA
+207 
-212 GTESPY
+212 
-218 NIPGFDLFF
+218 
-227 KADGDYQKQIT
+227 DGDYQKQIT

-253 PDKKQYLKGN
+253 PDKKQYLKGD

-375 QFDDKTEMQEI
+375 QFDDKAEFQKI
-386 ETAMQAANPPLS
+386 EEAMKAQQPPMT
-398 KDDLTNLVM
+398 KDELTNAVM
-407 EAAIGNPARPIT
+407 QAAIGNPARPIT

-533 DPNNPNQNIT
+533 DPANPGQTIT

-575 MFASDQVPTQTITPN
+575 MFASDQVPTQSIQPN

-616 MDYRGR
+616 
-622 ISVTDKLST
+622 
-631 GTNIGVSL
+631 
-639 SDSQSGQFPQPPYNH
+639 
-654 TANQVAGPDMDYR
+654 MDYR

-789 NMRANADGD
+789 N
-798 NPRNTG
+798 
-804 MQGALERLD
+804 
-813 HLSDHINKLN
+813 
-823 TTMGAYHNNI
+823 
-833 DNVNTRVTFLGV
+833 TRVTFLGI

>member
-121 IVQLANTSINGQ
+121 IVQLANTSVNGQ
-133 YLFAGAQLNHKPFD
+133 YLF
-147 SKGNYFGDKNNVNV
+147 S
-161 VTGAGTE
+161 
-168 SPYNIPGFDL
+168 
-178 FFKAFAGAQLNHKPF
+178 GAQLNHKPF

-238 TNESFTDNRYDLNKN
+238 TNESFTDNRYDLSKD
-253 PDKKQYLKGN
+253 PSKKQYLKGD

-280 EIDKDFDQ
+280 DIDKDFEQD
-288 KDTRLDFPPT
+288 DTRLDFPPT

-375 QFDDKTEMQEI
+375 QFDDKTEMQKI

-407 EAAIGNPARPIT
+407 EAAVGNNPQRPIT
-419 DLQSPV
+419 DLRSPV

-446 KMTDSAGNATNGADY
+446 KMTDTQGNTTNGADY

-590 NGQITNAQ
+590 NGQITAQQ

-639 SDSQSGQFPQPPYNH
+639 SDSQSGHFPP
-654 TANQVAGPDMDYR
+654 
-667 GRISV
+667 
-672 TDKLSTG
+672 
-679 TNIGVSL
+679 
-686 SDSQSGQF
+686 
-694 PQPPYNHTANQVAGP
+694 PPYNHTANQVAGP

-789 NMRANADGD
+789 N
-798 NPRNTG
+798 
-804 MQGALERLD
+804 
-813 HLSDHINKLN
+813 
-823 TTMGAYHNNI
+823 
-833 DNVNTRVTFLGV
+833 TRVTFLGV

-857 DYGETLMNL
+857 DYAETLMNL

>member
-121 IVQLANTSINGQ
+121 IVQLANTSVNGQ
-133 YLFAGAQLNHKPFD
+133 YLF
-147 SKGNYFGDKNNVNV
+147 S
-161 VTGAGTE
+161 
-168 SPYNIPGFDL
+168 
-178 FFKAFAGAQLNHKPF
+178 GAQLNHKPF

-238 TNESFTDNRYDLNKN
+238 TNESFTDNRYDLNKD
-253 PDKKQYLKGN
+253 PSKKQYLKGD

-280 EIDKDFDQ
+280 DIDKDFEQD
-288 KDTRLDFPPT
+288 DARLDFPPT

-375 QFDDKTEMQEI
+375 QFDDKTEMQNIKE
-386 ETAMQAANPPLS
+386 AMKATNPPMT
-398 KDDLTNLVM
+398 KDQLTNLVM
-407 EAAIGNPARPIT
+407 EAAVGNNPQRPIT

-446 KMTDSAGNATNGADY
+446 KMTDSQGNATNGADY

-533 DPNNPNQNIT
+533 DPANPGQTIT

-639 SDSQSGQFPQPPYNH
+639 SDSQSGHFPQPPYDH
-654 TANQVAGPDMDYR
+654 TAN
-667 GRISV
+667 
-672 TDKLSTG
+672 
-679 TNIGVSL
+679 
-686 SDSQSGQF
+686 SQ
-694 PQPPYNHTANQVAGP
+694 PGP

-748 DGDNPRNTGMQGALE
+748 DGN
-763 RLDHLSDH
+763 
-771 INKLNTTMGAY
+771 
-782 HNNIDNV
+782 
-789 NMRANADGD
+789 

-857 DYGETLMNL
+857 DYAETLMNL